1 MFSKN
6 KGDMPELNLGA
17 LTSAVQNGVDLSTD
31 YLAKDKEDF
40 SVEDRMD
47 ASLTEKTEET
57 VGKETE
63 SDRDA
68 FSQRDE
74 DLPASK
80 VDQRIS
86 RVELTPDNLRKLD
99 FLRLSKEGTPIPRSK
114 LVNDIISQYLNEH
127 TDELKTNV
135 KAMLDK
141 LLEE

>member
-1 MFSKN
+1 
-6 KGDMPELNLGA
+6 MPELNLGA
-17 LTSAVQNGVDLSTD
+17 LTSAVQNGGDLSTD

-40 SVEDRMD
+40 SVEDRMY
-47 ASLTEKTEET
+47 ASLTEKTE
-57 VGKETE
+57 GKETE
-63 SDRDA
+63 SNRDSGA
-68 FSQRDE
+68 PLDE
-74 DLPASK
+74 DQSAAK